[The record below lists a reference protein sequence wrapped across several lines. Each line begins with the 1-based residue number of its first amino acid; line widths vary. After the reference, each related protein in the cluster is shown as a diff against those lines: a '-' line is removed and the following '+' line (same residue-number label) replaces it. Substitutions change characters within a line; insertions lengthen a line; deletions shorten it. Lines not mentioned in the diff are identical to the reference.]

1 MTMKRHGGFAL
12 IAVTVLLFGCDK
24 VKSISGGDVAL
35 VKNGT
40 LEMDKSLTVGKAI
53 DNYKFFKKT
62 DWKLITTDN
71 GRKIVTVVAAI
82 DTEKHPKI
90 NKEAG
95 VKSAEMKFEFKIN
108 QDKTFEMGWCGF
120 GFEKNDGEKRTPP
133 ENSNLNM
140 CMNSLKAIYNNN
152 PEF

>member
-1 MTMKRHGGFAL
+1 MKQFGLYAILVSIIFL
-12 IAVTVLLFGCDK
+12 SGCDK
-24 VKSISGGDVAL
+24 VKNISGGDVSL
-35 VKNGT
+35 VKDGM

-62 DWKLITTDN
+62 DWELITTDN
-71 GRKIVTVVAAI
+71 GRKIVTVVASI
-82 DTEKHPKI
+82 DTDKHPKI

-108 QDKTFEMGWCGF
+108 QDKTFEVGWCGLDY
-120 GFEKNDGEKRTPP
+120 EKNDGEKHTAS
-133 ENSNLNM
+133 ENVNVATCL
-140 CMNSLKAIYNNN
+140 NSLKSIYNNN